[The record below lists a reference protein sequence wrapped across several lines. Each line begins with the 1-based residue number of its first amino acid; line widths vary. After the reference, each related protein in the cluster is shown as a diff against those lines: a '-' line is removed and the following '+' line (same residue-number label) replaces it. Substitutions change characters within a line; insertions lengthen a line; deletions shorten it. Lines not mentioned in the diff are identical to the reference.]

1 MPVTVAIAN
10 AVPAAANLQAAC
22 EAELQRVL
30 DKHRSI
36 FFVNLASVDGRAYA
50 HATANRAAD
59 RQRISAL
66 TSSLL
71 GLSESYAK
79 EVAGGRCRYTAVAM
93 DEGNVVTVR
102 VPTRSLRFAL
112 SVGAD
117 DSENLATVLRA
128 ALDTANSLARLLG

>member
-1 MPVTVAIAN
+1 MTAAVSEAVSTV
-10 AVPAAANLQAAC
+10 ANLQGAC

-36 FFVNLASVDGRAYA
+36 FFVNLASVDGRPYA
-50 HATANRAAD
+50 HATSNRTAD

-79 EVAGGRCRYTAVAM
+79 EAAGGRCRYTVVAM
-93 DEGNVVTVR
+93 EEGTVVTVR

-128 ALDTANSLARLLG
+128 ALDTANSLSRLLG

>member
-1 MPVTVAIAN
+1 MNVAVSPAVSN
-10 AVPAAANLQAAC
+10 ADNLQAAC

-30 DKHRSI
+30 VKHRSV
-36 FFVNLASVDGRAYA
+36 FFVNLASVDGRPYA
-50 HATANRAAD
+50 HATASRAAD

-79 EVAGGRCRYTAVAM
+79 EVAGGRCRYTALAM
-93 DEGNVVTVR
+93 DEGTVVTVR

-128 ALDTANSLARLLG
+128 ALDTATNLARLLG

>member
-1 MPVTVAIAN
+1 MTA
-10 AVPAAANLQAAC
+10 AVPASVPTAANLQAAC

-30 DKHRSI
+30 DKHRSV
-36 FFVNLASVDGRAYA
+36 FFVNLASVDGRPYA
-50 HATANRAAD
+50 HATASRDTD

-71 GLSESYAK
+71 GLSESYAR
-79 EVAGGRCRYTAVAM
+79 EAAGGRCRYTAVAM
-93 DEGNVVTVR
+93 EEGTVVTVR

-128 ALDTANSLARLLG
+128 ALDTAASLARLLA

>member
-1 MPVTVAIAN
+1 MTVAVSE
-10 AVPAAANLQAAC
+10 AVSTVATLQAAC

-30 DKHRSI
+30 DKHRSV
-36 FFVNLASVDGRAYA
+36 FFVNLASVDGRPYA
-50 HATANRAAD
+50 HAMVSRSAD

-79 EVAGGRCRYTAVAM
+79 EVAGGRCRYTALAM
-93 DEGNVVTVR
+93 EEGTVVTVR

-128 ALDTANSLARLLG
+128 ALDTASSLARLLG